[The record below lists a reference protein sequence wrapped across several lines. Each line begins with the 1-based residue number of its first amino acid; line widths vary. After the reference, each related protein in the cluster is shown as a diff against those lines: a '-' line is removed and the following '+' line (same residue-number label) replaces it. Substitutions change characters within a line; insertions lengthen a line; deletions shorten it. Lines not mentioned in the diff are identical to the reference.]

1 MSRAALIELFVTAL
15 AIGVMVLSMAIAVVL
30 LFASASASAQA
41 AEAATPVDPMQSTA
55 SRLFDALDSN
65 RDQTLTR
72 REFQSGYAGLQRLMA
87 MQARLREQFDA
98 LDADRS
104 RAIEA
109 REYPGLELIR
119 RQGKEAPPLA
129 DFDANHDR
137 ALDFAE
143 YLALV
148 RRLAPAA
155 TPAAAKQ

>member
-1 MSRAALIELFVTAL
+1 MSRAVLTELFVTAL

-30 LFASASASAQA
+30 LFASATAQA

-55 SRLFDALDSN
+55 SRLFDALDTN
-65 RDQTLTR
+65 RDQALTR
-72 REFQSGYAGLQRLMA
+72 REFQSGYDGLQRLMA
-87 MQARLREQFDA
+87 MQARLRGQFDA

-119 RQGKEAPPLA
+119 RKGKEAPPLA
-129 DFDANHDR
+129 DFDTNHDR

-148 RRLAPAA
+148 RRLAPAT